1 MNSVPQGTYW
11 HVGEGEW
18 RFQLSFC
25 NSQAKI
31 IDNFKEW
38 SLAGEGRDAKENKN
52 IMIFSKK
59 FKNHSDLE
67 VFILDL
73 KQTDEISIEEA

>member
-1 MNSVPQGTYW
+1 MNGVPQGTYW

-25 NSQAKI
+25 SSQAKI
-31 IDNFKEW
+31 IDNY
-38 SLAGEGRDAKENKN
+38 
-52 IMIFSKK
+52 
-59 FKNHSDLE
+59 E